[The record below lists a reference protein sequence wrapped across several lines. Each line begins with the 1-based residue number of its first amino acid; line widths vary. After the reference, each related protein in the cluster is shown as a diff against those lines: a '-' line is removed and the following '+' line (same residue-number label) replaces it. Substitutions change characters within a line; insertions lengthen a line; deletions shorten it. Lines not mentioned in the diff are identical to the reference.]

1 MDMASF
7 IAEFLPRYL
16 RQNKKPHEY
25 RVWAEKILSPPEGQA
40 AAPSGGATSRA
51 DRDTCGTRWPLG

>member
-25 RVWAEKILSPPEGQA
+25 RVWSGKILGPPEGQA
-40 AAPSGGATSRA
+40 AAPSRGAASRA
-51 DRDTCGTRWPLG
+51 GRDTCGTRWLRG